1 MVIAMDMLMVTLEPK
16 EMGIATVMAMADS
29 V

>member
-16 EMGIATVMAMADS
+16 EMGIAMVMAMADS